1 MVLSLI
7 REQKG
12 LKGLI
17 EWLEICQFNRLYNFI
32 NIWSSLLL
40 VGISLEGL
48 LVILLGFKESWVKLI
63 WQGFSG
69 KLAKLNLKCLV
80 IYVLWIRR
88 RVLIEPFILS
98 ILQSKIGNKAPL

>member
-48 LVILLGFKESWVKLI
+48 LVILLGFKES
-63 WQGFSG
+63 
-69 KLAKLNLKCLV
+69 
-80 IYVLWIRR
+80 
-88 RVLIEPFILS
+88 
-98 ILQSKIGNKAPL
+98 